1 MGQPSRQTISNSA
14 SADVFTNIV
23 AIDYWTAP
31 SNVTMA
37 VDVLSGSVQYYI
49 QYTFDDIQADGWTPE
64 TGIWEYHSSTPYLSP
79 KTISEDFNFAYP
91 VTACR
96 AYLVTNASAGSI
108 RFTVIQAGGGLT

>member
-14 SADVFTNIV
+14 SANVPTNIV

-31 SNVTMA
+31 TNVTMA
-37 VDVLSGSVQYYI
+37 VDIISGSVAYWI
-49 QYTFDDIQADGWTPE
+49 QYTFDDIQADGWTPA
-64 TGIWEYHSSTPYLSP
+64 TGIWEYHPDTPSGTPRST
-79 KTISEDFNFAYP
+79 KDDFNFAYP

-96 AYLVTNASAGSI
+96 AVLQTNASAGSI